1 MKEMIQ
7 TIFLCGTSEAYPCAA
22 GTDPLRAEPGNRH
35 GCLGLTRLAH
45 LSRGT
50 WPLCT
55 FSQLKVSCRCVKS
68 KRMVSWGGCVLEA
81 ETCLQMVRLPARN
94 SGHGSR
100 PGVLAAL
107 ASWLPPRQ
115 GQPLVRYNP
124 GWAGWMPYL
133 KHATED
139 IPWGDLCA

>member
-7 TIFLCGTSEAYPCAA
+7 TIFLCGMSEAYPCTA
-22 GTDPLRAEPGNRH
+22 GTDPLRAEPGNKH

-45 LSRGT
+45 ISHVGPGRSA
-50 WPLCT
+50 PSPSSKCH
-55 FSQLKVSCRCVKS
+55 SCRCVKS

-81 ETCLQMVRLPARN
+81 ETCLQMVRLPARK

-100 PGVLAAL
+100 PWVLAAL
-107 ASWLPPRQ
+107 ASWLLPLQ

-124 GWAGWMPYL
+124 EQARMDAL
-133 KHATED
+133 SKTCH
-139 IPWGDLCA
+139 